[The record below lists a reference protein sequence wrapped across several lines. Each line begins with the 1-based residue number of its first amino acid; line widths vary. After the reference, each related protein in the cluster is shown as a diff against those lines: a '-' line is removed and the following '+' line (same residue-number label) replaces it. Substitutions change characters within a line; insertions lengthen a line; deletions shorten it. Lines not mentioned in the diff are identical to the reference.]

1 MPEMA
6 EGKMER
12 PMVAITVHKVPN
24 KEFCGVVVL
33 RQASDGSWS
42 GRCSKCG
49 EAFEVEEDPKFKAR
63 ILALRN

>member
-1 MPEMA
+1 MA
-6 EGKMER
+6 ESRMER
-12 PMVAITVHKVPN
+12 PLIAITVHKVPK

-33 RQASDGSWS
+33 RQDSDGSWT

-49 EAFEVEEDPKFKAR
+49 ETFQVEQDPKFEAR